1 MAYGNNPYSKSP
13 LPTGDFKSS
22 GRRLVAREKDNMITI
37 YYEGTDD
44 VYCSGENF
52 PNLEA
57 AQNFCEN
64 YNNKL
69 NIS

>member
-1 MAYGNNPYSKSP
+1 MAYGKNPYPKSP

-22 GRRLVAREKDNMITI
+22 EKKLVARVKDNIITI
-37 YYEGTDD
+37 YYEGTDN
-44 VYCSGENF
+44 VYCSGEDF

-64 YNNKL
+64 YNNQL

>member
-1 MAYGNNPYSKSP
+1 MAYGNKPYPKSP

-22 GRRLVAREKDNMITI
+22 EKRLVAREKDNIITI

-44 VYCSGENF
+44 VYCSGEDF

-57 AQNFCEN
+57 AQNFCEK
-64 YNNKL
+64 YNNQL

>member
-22 GRRLVAREKDNMITI
+22 GRRLVAREKDNIITI